1 VVGAAGAPTMS
12 SAAPFRRRVRRSP
25 SWAAALSVGLDVGA
39 PPPAAFVAAPTAV
52 PSGGGGY
59 AGVTPVL
66 GGARRVAVCPAV
78 RPVFPRIWC
87 VAGGAAAASAGGIHL
102 TGAAAGSPTAVEM
115 VRRRLLPLAMMVGRE
130 SPSSDGER
138 PGEGRRP
145 AGEPEGA
152 LPATAA
158 NQQAVLSTGAAVD
171 GEGLGTDG
179 AAASAAAA
187 DASTDD
193 TPMQRKT
200 PPGREGKV
208 GLVSAPL
215 LVHHRARTV
224 CFQPGGPCTYEFR
237 SPCLPLLLPN
247 TWLYVFRLS
256 LWLCPLIVCAFLRPF
271 CLGFSPGSCSLLQLS
286 VTLLSSTH
294 ANVRCDLI
302 QKLVTSMGDQ
312 HVVVLTLGAGG
323 CRAPE
328 PDLEAFV
335 IPAVPQVVTP
345 PAGLEAEGDT
355 QPADALANASPDA
368 STTPGDDEEGEDG
381 DDDADMLDVEDA
393 ASAEAAAQL
402 RAAAARAAQADA
414 ATAGET
420 TAPSLTTPPSASSVS
435 APLTEPPTPEEGVVC
450 PNYDW
455 VSVGDV
461 PSLVS
466 TLQSLAADR
475 TVDYV
480 LVDGGRAEGTSTE
493 PHILART
500 LVEQCGR
507 VVAIDALVVAL
518 DGAQALGDLYAPHSD
533 AEAAAAAAAAVEAET
548 SALDAG
554 AGLQDDVSRAMRFVK
569 LVEHANVIVV
579 VGEATTAGGGE
590 VGAGF
595 GTAPAVEDR
604 PASGRESLT
613 QQLAVVLTA
622 LNAEARVVHTLGPT
636 VNPGAL
642 VRTGLYG
649 SSGGLL
655 PMWKRILAA
664 CDGEGRPLSA
674 VVGAD
679 GRPGES
685 SSGKGSS
692 AAESGGRAGAIGKN
706 GRGSNGVTTG
716 TVVVRANGGGEEASG
731 TVVRP
736 ALPRAAREA
745 TFVFRAKRPF
755 HPARLYDQI
764 KVMTTFAGVL
774 RSTGKLWLATRMA
787 KPLEWNQAGDTA
799 TVRLGRPFL
808 ASVPEELWRE
818 EDRAALADVRWDER
832 WGDRE
837 TVLVFVGVRM
847 DKAKLQGL
855 LDSCLLQDE
864 EMVFDHA
871 WQSLSDP
878 FVQWVPLSTDDDE
891 DEEDE
896 DEDDEDLGS
905 SAPAQP
911 EDGPPETFSLQPAVE
926 TYSLQPTDGSAA
938 GAAGATSTTAAVAA
952 ASMATAAMEEPRSAS
967 GEIAAA
973 TELAA
978 SVATEPAAA
987 AAAPLVDPG
996 PTIETVPLVQTAPPV
1011 DAPPPPSPV
1020 SPAAAEVAAAESAD
1034 AAQATGV
1041 AEPGDGAA
1049 APAGKVAVNG
1059 VAANAVATPADMTE
1073 PPARPD
1079 ATLTTVTEPAPG
1091 GAPAPAVPNSP
1102 VAGPAVEGA
1111 VPATSGDAPLN
1122 ETAWEAEWAAQE
1134 EGTATAPSASTAGPP
1149 TPSSAAA
1156 PAQAPVEPP
1165 PPPPPLPTPPPRPPP
1180 RQPPQAAAAPPV
1192 APPAPPP
1199 EPTNYSPPSPSP
1211 PPGSSPETPPPTDCG
1226 GS

>member
-1 VVGAAGAPTMS
+1 
-12 SAAPFRRRVRRSP
+12 
-25 SWAAALSVGLDVGA
+25 
-39 PPPAAFVAAPTAV
+39 
-52 PSGGGGY
+52 
-59 AGVTPVL
+59 
-66 GGARRVAVCPAV
+66 
-78 RPVFPRIWC
+78 
-87 VAGGAAAASAGGIHL
+87 
-102 TGAAAGSPTAVEM
+102 
-115 VRRRLLPLAMMVGRE
+115 
-130 SPSSDGER
+130 
-138 PGEGRRP
+138 
-145 AGEPEGA
+145 
-152 LPATAA
+152 
-158 NQQAVLSTGAAVD
+158 
-171 GEGLGTDG
+171 
-179 AAASAAAA
+179 
-187 DASTDD
+187 
-193 TPMQRKT
+193 
-200 PPGREGKV
+200 
-208 GLVSAPL
+208 
-215 LVHHRARTV
+215 
-224 CFQPGGPCTYEFR
+224 
-237 SPCLPLLLPN
+237 
-247 TWLYVFRLS
+247 
-256 LWLCPLIVCAFLRPF
+256 
-271 CLGFSPGSCSLLQLS
+271 
-286 VTLLSSTH
+286 
-294 ANVRCDLI
+294 VRCDLI

-328 PDLEAFV
+328 PDLDAFV
-335 IPAVPQVVTP
+335 IPAVSQVVIP

-355 QPADALANASPDA
+355 RPADPLVNASPDA
-368 STTPGDDEEGEDG
+368 STTPEDDEEGEDG

-420 TAPSLTTPPSASSVS
+420 TAPSLTPPASASSVA
-435 APLTEPPTPEEGVVC
+435 APLTEPPTPEEEVVSC

-455 VSVGDV
+455 VSVADV

-518 DGAQALGDLYAPHSD
+518 NGVQALGDLNAPHSD

-548 SALDAG
+548 AALDAG

-590 VGAGF
+590 AGAGL

-636 VNPGAL
+636 VNPSAL

-649 SSGGLL
+649 SSAGVL
-655 PMWKRILAA
+655 PMWKRILAS

-692 AAESGGRAGAIGKN
+692 AAESGGRAAANGKN
-706 GRGSNGVTTG
+706 VRGSNGVTGG
-716 TVVVRANGGGEEASG
+716 TVTVRANGGGEEASG
-731 TVVRP
+731 TVARP

-878 FVQWVPLSTDDDE
+878 FVQWVPLATDDD
-891 DEEDE
+891 DEEEEEE

-911 EDGPPETFSLQPAVE
+911 DDGPPETFNLQPAAE
-926 TYSLQPTDGSAA
+926 TSSLQPTDSSVA
-938 GAAGATSTTAAVAA
+938 GAAAATSTTAAVAA
-952 ASMATAAMEEPRSAS
+952 ASMAAAATEEPRSAS

-987 AAAPLVDPG
+987 AAAPLVDPV
-996 PTIETVPLVQTAPPV
+996 PTVETVPLVQTASPV
-1011 DAPPPPSPV
+1011 DAPPPPSPAP
-1020 SPAAAEVAAAESAD
+1020 PAAAEVAAAESAD
-1034 AAQATGV
+1034 AAPATG
-1041 AEPGDGAA
+1041 AAKPGDGAA
-1049 APAGKVAVNG
+1049 APAGEVAVNG
-1059 VAANAVATPADMTE
+1059 VAANAVGTPADMTE

-1079 ATLTTVTEPAPG
+1079 ATLTTVTEAAPG
-1091 GAPAPAVPNSP
+1091 GAPAPAVPDSP

-1111 VPATSGDAPLN
+1111 VPATSGDAPLY

-1134 EGTATAPSASTAGPP
+1134 EVTGTAASASTAPP
-1149 TPSSAAA
+1149 PAPSSASA

-1165 PPPPPLPTPPPRPPP
+1165 PPPPPLPTPPPPRPPP

-1199 EPTNYSPPSPSP
+1199 EPANYPSPSPSP
-1211 PPGSSPETPPPTDCG
+1211 PPGASSETPPPTDCG